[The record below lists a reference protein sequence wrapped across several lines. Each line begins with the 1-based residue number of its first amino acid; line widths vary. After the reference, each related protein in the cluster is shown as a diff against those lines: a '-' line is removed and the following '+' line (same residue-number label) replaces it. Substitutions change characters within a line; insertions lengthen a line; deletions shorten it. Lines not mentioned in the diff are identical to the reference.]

1 MEETRMAEL
10 DPLIERLNKA
20 CQLTKELNQVIDE
33 LYKEH
38 NIIAEIKIEEL
49 PDVNVEKGQKIRMDR
64 KILKLDKFTKIIS
77 VTGEGLF

>member
-1 MEETRMAEL
+1 MMDETKITEV

-33 LYKEH
+33 LFNDH
-38 NIIAEIKIEEL
+38 NIITEIKIEETPYRGL
-49 PDVNVEKGQKIRMDR
+49 TVMARDKKNI
-64 KILKLDKFTKIIS
+64 KLESFTKIIS